1 MSQYGVDADLLAR
14 AVDTLAAQPKVRKV
28 VLFGSRAR
36 GDYSPGSDI
45 DLAVS
50 APGLGFNEFLDL
62 RASLSG
68 RLWSSKW
75 TWCILK
81 HSPPMRRSPGK
92 SAMMASCFTRQW
104 NRIIIFVWVPWPT
117 PSVSCLFE
125 NPDALCLD
133 LLVHG
138 IRRKVDVSG

>member
-1 MSQYGVDADLLAR
+1 MSLYGVDADLLAR

-50 APGLGFNEFLDL
+50 APGLGFDEFLDL

-68 RLWSSKW
+68 LPLVFK
-75 TWCILK
+75 
-81 HSPPMRRSPGK
+81 M
-92 SAMMASCFTRQW
+92 
-104 NRIIIFVWVPWPT
+104 
-117 PSVSCLFE
+117 
-125 NPDALCLD
+125 D
-133 LLVHG
+133 LVHLEALPSDAPIAG
-138 IRRKVDVSG
+138 KICHDGVVLYEAVRP